1 MEPYMDPYERLAN
14 AIVMRAV
21 DDYRMTEDSRTLHEI
36 EQFFLSGWFTTLT
49 DADGSVIL
57 KKLREEKAV

>member
-1 MEPYMDPYERLAN
+1 MDPYERLAN
-14 AIVMRAV
+14 AIVMKAV
-21 DDYRMTEDSRTLHEI
+21 DDYRMTEDSRELQDI
-36 EQFFLSGWFTTLT
+36 ERFFLSGWFTTLT